1 MAETDVDDIVS
12 MTHRLFREARD
23 HSSGWR
29 QEAEGW
35 YKIVSGEQWD
45 EEDLT
50 KLQREQRP
58 AVTFNRVLRTVNAIC
73 GTQIQTRQETRYIP
87 RELGD
92 IQVNEVL
99 TSAADWVRD
108 QCDAEDEESDSF
120 RDMTITGMGWVE
132 KRLDQEQNPEGDILY
147 ERVNP
152 LEMYWDP
159 GARKKNLS
167 DRRWQIHLKTF
178 SAGEFEDKFPGHD
191 VDLAGSPWEDAG
203 DDVNQRVHVYPQDA
217 YKETQGISGQKRKT
231 IQVAYIQ
238 WAAPTENY
246 RVGKSAETVS
256 KSTFAKLQPKIE
268 ESNIKY
274 MKQGGVTWK
283 RAVVAGHTLIEEGDC
298 PCPYSPTFQCMTYER
313 DQNRGTWFG
322 VVKAMVDPQK
332 FGNKFFSVMLDIYN
346 KGSKGGVMAEVDAV
360 EDFKDFE
367 RKWARPDGVVKVRQ
381 GAISQGKIQP
391 KPSVQLPPGMDR
403 LMGFSLDAVHEVTG
417 INLELLGF
425 ANREQAGV
433 LEQQRKQ
440 AGLTIIAGLF
450 DAMRRYRKE
459 DGRVLL
465 HLIQTYISDG
475 RLIRVLGKNGKEKYV
490 QLAKQSDTAEYDVI
504 VDESPTSPNVKEKV
518 FGSLVQLLPVLGE
531 LGIPMPPEL
540 LDYAPLPAS
549 LSQKWKELLEGQ
561 GDIPPELQKQ
571 IEEGK
576 QLIEKLSQENQQLKT
591 KQQETMMQIQAKQQ
605 EAQATL
611 QLKQQETQATLQFKQ
626 QEAQADMQVEQ
637 AKMESDSAMKQR
649 EIQIKERDAELE
661 LQAAEQ
667 DARLDRWKAEQD
679 AALEQWK
686 AEQTIAVQKEKVE
699 GDLMVKVMSAAGNGK
714 DENGIDL
721 SAIRRIF
728 RDQEPRKRTVTVT
741 RGVDGLIESADIMEA
756 AEEA

>member
-1 MAETDVDDIVS
+1 MAEQKATHDVDDIVT
-12 MTHRLFREARD
+12 MTHKLFREARD

-29 QEAEGW
+29 EEAENW
-35 YKIVSGEQWD
+35 YKMVSGEQWD
-45 EEDLT
+45 EADIA
-50 KLQREQRP
+50 KLQKENRP

-92 IQVNEVL
+92 VQVNEVL

-108 QCDAEDEESDSF
+108 NCDAEDEESDAF
-120 RDMTITGMGWVE
+120 RDMAVSGMGWVE
-132 KRLDQEQNPEGDILY
+132 KRVDQEQNPEGDILY

-178 SAGEFEDKFPGHD
+178 SIAEFEDKFPDQD

-217 YKETQGISGQKRKT
+217 YKEAQGISNQKRKT

-238 WAAPTENY
+238 YAAPQENY
-246 RVGKSAETVS
+246 RVGKNAE
-256 KSTFAKLQPKIE
+256 KLSTEGFARLQPKFE

-274 MKQGGVTWK
+274 MKQGGVTWRK
-283 RAVVAGHTLIEEGDC
+283 AIVAGHTLIEEGES
-298 PCPYSPTFQCMTYER
+298 PCPTAPTFQCMTYER
-313 DQNRGTWFG
+313 DQIRGTWFG
-322 VVKAMVDPQK
+322 VVKPMMDPQK

-346 KGSKGGVMAEVDAV
+346 KGSKGGVMVEVDAV
-360 EDFKDFE
+360 EDFRDFE
-367 RKWARPDGVVKVRQ
+367 KKWARPDGVVKVRQ

-465 HLIQTYISDG
+465 YLIQNYISDG
-475 RLIRVLGKNGKEKYV
+475 RLIRILGQDGKEKYI
-490 QLAKQSDTAEYDVI
+490 QLAKQPGVGEYDVI

-518 FGSLVQLLPVLGE
+518 FGALVQLLPVLGE

-540 LDYAPLPAS
+540 LDYAPLPS
-549 LSQKWKELLEGQ
+549 TLSQKWKEMLEGQ
-561 GDIPPELQKQ
+561 GNIPPEVQKQ

-576 QLIEKLSQENQQLKT
+576 QLIEKLSQENQQLKS

-605 EAQATL
+605 EAAAIMQV
-611 QLKQQETQATLQFKQ
+611 KQQETQAELQMKQ
-626 QEAQADMQVEQ
+626 QEAQAEMQVDQ
-637 AKMESDSAMKQR
+637 ARLATETQLKQTAMENEVRLKELDHQL
-649 EIQIKERDAELE
+649 KEREVEQEIALKRWE
-661 LQAAEQ
+661 AEQ
-667 DARLDRWKAEQD
+667 EMILA
-679 AALEQWK
+679 
-686 AEQTIAVQKEKVE
+686 KEKVE
-699 GDLMVKVMSAAGNGK
+699 
-714 DENGIDL
+714 
-721 SAIRRIF
+721 
-728 RDQEPRKRTVTVT
+728 
-741 RGVDGLIESADIMEA
+741 ADIMLKAAVQRANGADKREA
-756 AEEA
+756 E